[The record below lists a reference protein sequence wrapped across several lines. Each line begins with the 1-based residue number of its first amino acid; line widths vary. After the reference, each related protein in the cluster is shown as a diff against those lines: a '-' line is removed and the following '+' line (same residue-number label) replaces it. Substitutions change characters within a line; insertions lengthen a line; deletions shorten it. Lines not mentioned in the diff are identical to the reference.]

1 MSDIKLFRIDG
12 TQMTAL
18 ESKAVDVEKRLQT
31 LVEQNLEVTLGVRFL
46 ATEYSTGQKTRG
58 RIDSLGIDENGC
70 PVIIE
75 YKRDL
80 KDNVINQGLYYL
92 DWLMD
97 HKGEFELLVTRQYGA
112 KDAEAIEWSNPRLL
126 CIARDF
132 TKYDEHAVQQMNR
145 NIELIRY
152 RHYPDGFLILEMVN
166 ATTANGGTPQSG
178 QASGGKATSYTTV
191 SESLEK
197 APDSLKE
204 LFDITQQYLLGLGD
218 DVQTKTLKFYFAFK
232 RIKNFAC
239 VEVKPQKKCLVVFVK
254 LDPAE
259 HSEEKGFLRDV
270 QNVGHFGTGNME
282 ITIKDED
289 DLERAKPLLMQSYEA
304 S

>member
-1 MSDIKLFRIDG
+1 MSDIKLFSIDG

-31 LVEQNLEVTLGVRFL
+31 LVEQNLEVTLGTRFL
-46 ATEYSTGQKTRG
+46 ATEYSTGQKIRG

-97 HKGEFELLVTRQYGA
+97 HKAEFELLVTRQFGT
-112 KDAEAIEWSNPRLL
+112 KVAEEIEWSNPRLL

-152 RHYPDGFLILEMVN
+152 RHYPDGFLILEMSN
-166 ATTANGGTPQSG
+166 ASTVNGGTYQTNSS
-178 QASGGKATSYTTV
+178 SGGKTVSYTTIT
-191 SESLEK
+191 ESLER
-197 APDSLKE
+197 APTALKE
-204 LFDITQQYLLGLGD
+204 LFDTTQQYILALGD
-218 DVQTKTLKFYFAFK
+218 DVQAKTLKFYFAFK

-239 VEVKPQKKCLVVFVK
+239 VEVKPQKNCLAIFLK
-254 LDPAE
+254 LDPGE

-282 ITIKDED
+282 VTIKNEE
-289 DLERAKPLLMQSYEA
+289 DLERAKPLLVKSYEA

>member
-18 ESKAVDVEKRLQT
+18 ESKAVDVEKRLQA
-31 LVEQNLEVTLGVRFL
+31 LVEQNLEVTLGIRFL

-112 KDAEAIEWSNPRLL
+112 KDAKAIEWSSPRLL

-166 ATTANGGTPQSG
+166 ASTANGGASQTSSS
-178 QASGGKATSYTTV
+178 SGGKAISYTTV
-191 SESLEK
+191 TESLEK
-197 APDSLKE
+197 APTSLKE
-204 LFDITQQYLLGLGD
+204 LFDTTQQYLLGLGD

-239 VEVKPQKKCLVVFVK
+239 VEVKPQKKCLAAFVK

-259 HSEEKGFLRDV
+259 HPEEKGFLRDV

-282 ITIKDED
+282 ITIKNED
-289 DLERAKPLLMQSYEA
+289 DLERAKPLLMKSYEA